1 MTKLSSIKQLDPVQ
15 GLVDYVLDVKPYHT
29 KIIEVLI
36 EYVFNEPVNV
46 TILDDWQWNIEI
58 MFPREEFSFVN
69 CEGYSER
76 PFGGTGL
83 WPIISPNQA
92 IPFHLYPAINVA
104 TNSFIVPGDRTD
116 DFVPGTKLNIVTFVE
131 NYLLQ
136 GGSPSITAFDL
147 PIVDVLSDCTIFPTP
162 AGTGTFV
169 VAGDRASLFPAGF
182 TFYVF
187 GTIINDK
194 AYTVRSLGGSPAGAY
209 YDVAQDVTFIPVEQA
224 IISGTA
230 GGHLGMVQTQGNNTG
245 TFTVVSS
252 IFNGGSIDS
261 WPDSSDP
268 LAYRVGDDPH
278 TVVTVLEPLNN
289 PLADPVY
296 DGTVYT
302 AYAAFVSIE
311 KLLFEGVL
319 SYSNFLRDYIPG
331 SPTFFSQTPD
341 EGLLTKPI
349 VGVTLSTLDGFFL
362 PIPDTGQ
369 FVIPGNLTRS
379 NIFVGDKVLIR
390 GSTGNNGLYT
400 ITSITYAG
408 SPDETTIGVAE
419 LVDDTTIDGEA
430 VIDVPSNVFIF
441 DGDLTSRFVQGETF
455 ELVGGTLEG
464 TYTTLNSDYVGNK
477 TRVRTVE
484 EILDVGSG
492 FTIQQV
498 ELTPDGFVVKGN
510 KTSVFSAGL
519 QINVVGSQANDG
531 SYIVG
536 EGSPLVGSVY
546 DGITD
551 TTFIPVSSDSPLDTR
566 PGGEI
571 FPIVFGL
578 IKEPVFGFGETSR
591 LCELIPET
599 VVYTLIDEQLTFSG
613 EGITLSLHDDVLAY
627 NLENNDT
634 WGFMLPLSTIFAPL
648 GSPPSPPAVP
658 EQPGPPGG
666 PDLNDLWFDTTTD
679 LFRQWNGLLWKP
691 IVTAYWLDTST
702 NLFYYRTKN
711 QFVDTGWLQSFEKT
725 PGYDM
730 FQAAVGKT
738 VFVGDEVFY
747 SEDEGLLVP
756 QVTFELQTQEVPHW
770 VITGVDDTP
779 GDSSLTVSGNVLG
792 PDTSVGHKLTVIS
805 SPGGLNDGAYT
816 VKDATFSAGETTI
829 KLKEDLLDSSIGGN
843 IIYDFSLF
851 QVTVN
856 SVPGAVTINSITS
869 FTVISPEVHIGTA
882 IRARIFEK
890 TGPEYNGHVVPFSSE
905 PHSVFHAQVDVDV
918 DHNAYIVGG
927 GNYINKF
934 TPDTKFEGHQF
945 GESPGLLGTWQA
957 TTLPIVDVDDVAGT
971 ITVNGDYTWLFET
984 GIVFRVVLSE
994 NNSYDFVVQSS
1005 AYDSVSDTTVIG
1017 AILGSGSPPRSVFEV
1032 QSFYNPGIQT
1042 RNVDNV
1048 SDTIE
1053 VWGDQT
1059 FTFQNGLE
1067 VLLNTGISVVT
1078 TTHTGEFVIDGDE
1091 TTMLVP
1097 GVRFR
1102 VFGSSFNNDHQVYT
1116 IVSAVAVGS
1125 PLQTIVTVAE
1135 TVPDAIAG
1143 GDLFTLWTVDSSSY
1157 VDPIPP
1163 ATAGNIDYLGYT
1175 IIQIQE
1181 NIPAHVHIPTDTLH
1195 TPIFQNYSRDLGVIL
1210 GAVYN
1215 PNVSPIPISSGSPP
1229 SIDICQVGGHDPSVE
1244 VVKEQVRTVVVVQT
1258 GTGSPLPNPVDGRVT
1273 GIGYTWIGPL
1283 RLEVGMKRGNTLM
1296 SAFDDTLGASDE
1308 LIVAPYR
1315 YEIIDTDRTANTFR
1329 IHHDDPLTS
1338 LPVNLSGSFSPG
1350 TIFEV
1355 VGSYGEGAPSTL
1367 ITNNSSYVVKSVTWE
1382 DPAGSPGGTGD
1393 TVIEVETDYDNVPP
1407 YNEFTVLSITNGT
1420 GSPADLPN
1428 QITLAGDHYRL
1439 FRSFAFGDH
1448 RGEQTGFTTNQV
1460 NGIIPI
1466 SVPEFGSPPKPQ
1478 MRYHP
1483 GAGDLIVYIHKTTG
1497 TFKRLESGTDYEE
1510 HSATT
1515 IKWIPPVGSPSAST
1529 PLGVND
1535 TLIFFL
1541 STPARVF
1548 RIDQPLVSTDPIYNT
1563 MTVVD
1568 IELVGGNT
1576 VLTIEET
1583 FRTDGSPASW
1593 IDYTGP
1599 LGIID
1604 GRYRANILYDEV
1616 NGSVGSPVIPF
1627 MHGSILRESV
1637 RIEHYPTNVTNA
1649 TFGENLDFG
1658 WGQTY
1663 TWEIIRTDAANSQIV
1678 IAGNFTGIID
1688 SNDRGSI
1695 SGSLGNDGEY
1705 EVAGVSFAAPGSPP
1719 APETIIT
1726 LKNPDLPVD
1735 PPGSPSLFG
1744 SFKLEDIDITDWFQ
1758 YLIKEAA
1765 PERGSPS
1772 VKVHNIFE
1780 VLGDATGDI
1789 QIGQE
1794 IRVFGTTNDGIYR
1807 VTAAPTFN
1815 TGIGSPSL
1823 GTTDI
1828 PVATDF
1834 LVVNILE
1841 EGSPSTYSFV
1851 VTGNYTSL
1859 FSPHR
1864 RFEIV
1869 NAVGGSPTNNGT
1881 YTVGASSYNVTTNKT
1896 TITILETIP
1905 NVAVSGDT
1913 VRRTINTESGGFL
1926 EAHRFYGIRMV
1937 FEDTIGVS
1945 VGEAAV
1951 TAVLTTGGNIVGA
1964 WDYPRW
1970 DVGSYDENL
1979 GTVIHLYSNTF

>member
-46 TILDDWQWNIEI
+46 TILDDWRWNIEI

-83 WPIISPNQA
+83 WPIISPNQT
-92 IPFHLYPAINVA
+92 IPFHLYPAVNAA

-116 DFVPGTKLNIVTFVE
+116 DFIPGTKLNVVTFVE

-136 GGSPSITAFDL
+136 GGSPPITAFDL
-147 PIVDVLSDCTIFPTP
+147 SIVGVLSECTTFPAP
-162 AGTGTFV
+162 AGTGIFL
-169 VAGDRASLFPAGF
+169 VAGDKASLFPAGF

-187 GTIINDK
+187 GTGVNDK
-194 AYTVRSLGGSPAGAY
+194 AYTVRSSGGSPPVGAY
-209 YDVAQDVTFIPVEQA
+209 YDVVHDVTFIPVEQA
-224 IISGTA
+224 IISGTG
-230 GGHLGMVQTQGNNTG
+230 GGHLGLVQTPGNNTG

-252 IFNGGSIDS
+252 VFNGGTIDS

-268 LAYRVGDDPH
+268 LSFRVGDDPH

-289 PLADPVY
+289 PLSDPVF

-311 KLLFEGVL
+311 RLPFEGVL
-319 SYSNFLRDYIPG
+319 SYSNFHRDYIPG
-331 SPTFFSQTPD
+331 SPVFFSQTPD
-341 EGLLTKPI
+341 EGLLTKPV

-362 PIPDTGQ
+362 PIPDTGK
-369 FVIPGNLTRS
+369 FTIPGNLTRS
-379 NIFVGDKVLIR
+379 NIFVGDKVRIQ

-419 LVDDTTIDGEA
+419 LVDDTTVDGEA
-430 VIDVPSNVFIF
+430 VIDVPSNVFILG
-441 DGDLTSRFVQGETF
+441 GDLTDRFVQGETF

-464 TYTTLNSDYVGNK
+464 TYTTLNSDYIGNK

-492 FTIQQV
+492 FVIQQV
-498 ELTPDGFVVKGN
+498 EIAPDGFVVGGN
-510 KTSVFSAGL
+510 KTSVFPAGSQL
-519 QINVVGSQANDG
+519 NVVGSQANDG
-531 SYIVG
+531 SYMVDG
-536 EGSPLVGSVY
+536 GSPLVGSVY
-546 DGITD
+546 DSVTN
-551 TTFIPVSSDSPLDTR
+551 TTFVPVSSDSLLDTR
-566 PGGEI
+566 PGGEL
-571 FPIVFGL
+571 FPIIFGL

-613 EGITLSLHDDVLAY
+613 EGITLNLHDDVLAY

-634 WGFMLPLSTIFAPL
+634 WGFMLPLSTIFAPS
-648 GSPPSPPAVP
+648 GSPPSPPAIP
-658 EQPGPPGG
+658 EQSSPPGS
-666 PDLNDLWFDTTTD
+666 PDLNDLWFDTSAGGSPVRGV
-679 LFRQWNGLLWKP
+679 LRQWNGLLWKP
-691 IVTAYWLDTST
+691 ITTAYWLDTST

-738 VFVGDEVFY
+738 VFVGEEVFY

-756 QVTFELQTQEVPHW
+756 QVTFELQTLEVPHW

-779 GDSSLTVSGNVLG
+779 GDSSFTVSGNVLG
-792 PDTSVGHKLTVIS
+792 PDASVGHRLTVIS
-805 SPGGLNDGAYT
+805 SPGSLNDGTYT

-829 KLKEDLLDSSIGGN
+829 KLKEDLPDSSVGGN

-856 SVPGAVTINSITS
+856 SVPGAVIINSITN

-882 IRARIFEK
+882 IRVHTFEK

-957 TTLPIVDVDDVAGT
+957 TSFPIVDVDDVAGT
-971 ITVNGDYTWLFET
+971 ITVSGDYTWLFET
-984 GIVFRVVLSE
+984 GAIFRVVLSE
-994 NNSYDFVVQSS
+994 NNYHDFVVQSS
-1005 AYDSVSDTTVIG
+1005 AYDSVSDTTAIN
-1017 AILGSGSPPRSVFEV
+1017 AILGSGSPARSVFEV

-1067 VLLNTGISVVT
+1067 VLLNTGITIVT

-1102 VFGSSFNNDHQVYT
+1102 IFGSSFNNDHQVYT
-1116 IVSAVAVGS
+1116 VVSAIAGGS
-1125 PLQTIVTVAE
+1125 PLQTVVTVVE

-1143 GDLFTLWTVDSSSY
+1143 GDLYTLWTVDSSSY

-1215 PNVSPIPISSGSPP
+1215 PNVVVPEIDPCDIAGFGDEPFDGDCTGSPTD
-1229 SIDICQVGGHDPSVE
+1229 SCGFNNGCDEDERVNVVGP
-1244 VVKEQVRTVVVVQT
+1244 QVRTVVVVQT
-1258 GTGSPLPNPVDGRVT
+1258 GTGSPLPNPIDGRVT
-1273 GIGYTWIGPL
+1273 GIGYKWMGPL
-1283 RLEVGMKRGNTLM
+1283 RLEVGMRRGNALM

-1308 LIVAPYR
+1308 LIIAPYR
-1315 YEIIDTDRTANTFR
+1315 YEIIDTDRIANTFR

-1338 LPVNLSGSFSPG
+1338 LPVDLSGSFSPG
-1350 TIFEV
+1350 TVFEV
-1355 VGSYGEGAPSTL
+1355 VGSYGEGAPSTS
-1367 ITNNSSYVVKSVTWE
+1367 ITNNASYVVKSVVWE
-1382 DPAGSPGGTGD
+1382 DPTGSPGGTGD
-1393 TVIEVETDYDNVPP
+1393 TVITIEDDYDNIPP
-1407 YNEFTVLSITNGT
+1407 YNEFTVLDITNGT

-1448 RGEQTGFTTNQV
+1448 RGEQTGFTTDQTT
-1460 NGIIPI
+1460 GIIPI
-1466 SVPEFGSPPKPQ
+1466 SVPEVGSPPKPQ

-1497 TFKRLESGTDYEE
+1497 TFKRLETGIDYEE

-1515 IKWIPPVGSPSAST
+1515 IKWIPPVGSPPSST
-1529 PLGVND
+1529 TLGVND

-1548 RIDQPLVSTDPIYNT
+1548 RMDQPLVSADPIYNT

-1583 FRTDGSPASW
+1583 FRTDGSPSW
-1593 IDYTGP
+1593 IEYTGP

-1604 GRYRANILYDEV
+1604 GRYRADILYDEV

-1627 MHGSILRESV
+1627 IHGSILREVV
-1637 RIEHYPTNVTNA
+1637 RVEHYPTNVANTVF
-1649 TFGENLDFG
+1649 TENLDFG

-1678 IAGNFTGIID
+1678 IAGDFTGVITGGAVT
-1688 SNDRGSI
+1688 GSPPQPPPDKAFI
-1695 SGSLGNDGEY
+1695 LGSQGNDGEY
-1705 EVAGVSFAAPGSPP
+1705 EVAAVSFAAPGSPP
-1719 APETIIT
+1719 APETIVT

-1735 PPGSPSLFG
+1735 PPGSPSLLGF
-1744 SFKLEDIDITDWFQ
+1744 FRLEDIDITDWFQ
-1758 YLIKEAA
+1758 YLIKEAK
-1765 PERGSPS
+1765 PERGSPP
-1772 VKVHNIFE
+1772 VPVIVFE
-1780 VLGDATGDI
+1780 VIGDATGDI
-1789 QIGQE
+1789 QVGQE
-1794 IRVFGTTNDGIYR
+1794 FRVFGTSNNGIYQT
-1807 VTAAPTFN
+1807 TAAPTFDPV
-1815 TGIGSPSL
+1815 S

-1828 PVATDF
+1828 PVAA
-1834 LVVNILE
+1834 I
-1841 EGSPSTYSFV
+1841 
-1851 VTGNYTSL
+1851 
-1859 FSPHR
+1859 
-1864 RFEIV
+1864 
-1869 NAVGGSPTNNGT
+1869 TNNE
-1881 YTVGASSYNVTTNKT
+1881 K
-1896 TITILETIP
+1896 
-1905 NVAVSGDT
+1905 
-1913 VRRTINTESGGFL
+1913 GGWL
-1926 EAHRFYGIRMV
+1926 EAHRYFGIRLI
-1937 FEDTIGVS
+1937 FEDQIGVS